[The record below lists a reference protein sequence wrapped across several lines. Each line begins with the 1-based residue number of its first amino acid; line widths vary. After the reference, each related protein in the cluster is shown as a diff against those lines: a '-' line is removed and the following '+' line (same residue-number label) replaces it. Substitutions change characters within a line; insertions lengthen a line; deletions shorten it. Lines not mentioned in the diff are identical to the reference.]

1 MRRSLIVLVAAL
13 VATSPGR
20 AVAVEPLQS
29 LNSVFGINTITFDPN
44 TGLQWLDLTE
54 STGYSKSQMQTELQ
68 PGGDFAGY
76 RFATDAEIRQLFIN
90 AGIYVGAGSDQF
102 IAVNY
107 APIVQLSAFL
117 GVLGTG
123 GNCGSGCSFSYSQG
137 FTAEPPPFAGV
148 VAATDL
154 AWFDNDPPQSPSYPT
169 ASIGRVGFGGG
180 RSNNAGA
187 DVGSWLVVPESDA
200 AMSSLAALLVIASR
214 RRARRC
220 CEGLLNR

>member
-1 MRRSLIVLVAAL
+1 MRRGLIALTAVL

-20 AVAVEPLQS
+20 AVAGASLQS
-29 LNSVFGINTITFDPN
+29 LNSSFGFNTITFDPN

-54 STGYSKSQMQTELQ
+54 STGYSKSQMQSEIQ
-68 PGGDFAGY
+68 PGGAFEGHHL
-76 RFATDAEIRQLFIN
+76 ATDDEIRQLFLN
-90 AGIYVGAGSDQF
+90 AGIYVGPGSNEF

-107 APIVQLSAFL
+107 APIVQLASFI

-123 GNCGSGCSFSYSQG
+123 GNCGGGCTFSYTQG
-137 FTAEPPPFAGV
+137 FTAEPPPFAGT

-180 RSNNAGA
+180 RGNNASA
-187 DVGSWLVVPESDA
+187 DVGSWLIVPEPDA
-200 AMSSLAALLVIASR
+200 VASSAAALLVIASR
-214 RRARRC
+214 RRARPSCGEVATR
-220 CEGLLNR
+220 